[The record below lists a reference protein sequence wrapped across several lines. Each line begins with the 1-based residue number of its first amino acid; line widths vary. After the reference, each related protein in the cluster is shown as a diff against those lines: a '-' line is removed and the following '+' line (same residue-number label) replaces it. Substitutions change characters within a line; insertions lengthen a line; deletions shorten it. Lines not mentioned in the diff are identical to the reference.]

1 MLMNMLRN
9 ILQSVYKW

>member
-9 ILQSVYKW
+9 ILQSVYEW